1 MDGNFEDV
9 SLGAGSGLT
18 ALHSSRGAA
27 TADLNNDG
35 RLAVVVNEMNEP
47 PSLLGLEGRMENH
60 WIGIRTIG
68 AKSNRDGIGARV
80 EIQAGQLKQ
89 TDEVRSGGS
98 YLSQN
103 DLRLHFG
110 LGAATKI
117 DRLTVRWPSGVLDR
131 LENIPAD
138 QQIIL
143 EEGSSSWRVAQQK
156 GH

>member
-1 MDGNFEDV
+1 
-9 SLGAGSGLT
+9 
-18 ALHSSRGAA
+18 
-27 TADLNNDG
+27 
-35 RLAVVVNEMNEP
+35 
-47 PSLLGLEGRMENH
+47 MENH
-60 WIGIRTIG
+60 WIGIRTVG
-68 AKSNRDGIGARV
+68 SKSNRDSIGARV

-103 DLRLHFG
+103 GLRLHLG

-138 QQIIL
+138 QQIIV
-143 EEGSSSWRVAQQK
+143 EEGSPSWRVAEQK
-156 GH
+156 AH